1 VHRISRSFR
10 FLSFR
15 FLMAALLSLVAGGSL
30 RAQLTLEVNPT
41 ALALSAQSG
50 SSTPVTATI
59 SIASSGDSLSDHLNY
74 ATVNTGGTSGSTVWL
89 TFSNG
94 TGTTPGALTISANP
108 TGLADG
114 SYPALILI
122 YATGATNSPVNIP
135 VTFTV
140 GQLGATPPSLSFSYQ
155 SGGSIPGAQAITV
168 TGPSAS
174 VAFTAAATVPSG
186 SLWLEVAPN
195 TGTTPATVNVN
206 LNPAV
211 VATLPDGAYSGTIVV
226 TPASGTSTPLNVPV
240 TLTVSATPEVTAAPA
255 SLAFLFEAGGTH
267 NTTEQSLALTTTGA
281 PASFTAA
288 ASVNANS
295 ANAAWLSVTPASGAT
310 PANLAVSVTP
320 GALPAGIYSGKITI
334 AVPGAAT
341 VTVNV
346 TLTVSSSPL
355 LGLAP
360 TSLTFT
366 YQVGEALPVPQD
378 ITPTTTGAAVSYTVA
393 ATTTSGGSWL
403 SVAGGGTTPNVAA
416 VSVNPAALAAGTYS
430 GVINFTAASAGNSP
444 QQVPVTL
451 TVTDNPLIAASPS
464 PMAFVYQVGKT
475 AAPSQSLAVTSSTG
489 ATLNYT
495 VTESTTSGGNWLTV
509 TPASGTTGESL
520 TVSVAGVVPGTYQG
534 SIKITAAN
542 PSGVPVPNSPLT
554 IPVTYYI
561 SENPLLLVSPNPLS
575 FTATVGGLA
584 TEQSVLV
591 TSTGTTLNYTIT
603 STTNSGG
610 PWLAVSSTP
619 GATPGSFPISAVAT
633 SLSAGTYTGSIT
645 ITATNPAGE
654 PVPNSP
660 VTIPV
665 TLLVSVGTL
674 SAAPASLAFTQIVGS
689 AVPAPQSI
697 AVTGAGSSPLNF
709 TATATNSSGVNWLS
723 VTPGAGSTPATLT
736 VAANG
741 SNLSQG
747 TYVGTV
753 TISSTGA
760 AGSPLNVPVTLTV
773 SSTPSIS
780 VTPATLSFTYQA
792 GGTAPAAQTVQVA
805 SSSGALPFTA
815 AATASGTSG
824 NWLTVSPAGGT
835 TPGTLTVGVTPAA
848 LTAGTYTGT
857 VTVSAAGVG
866 NSPQAVTVTLVVTP
880 ASTPIPTTVTNAA
893 SGVPGPVSPG
903 EIISIFGT
911 NLGPATGVTGIIA
924 NNLLSTELAGVQV
937 MFDNNPAPLL
947 YVSATQIN
955 AIVPFAL
962 NGVFQTQMTVSDFG
976 TVSTALDLVVA
987 PTSPAL
993 FTSTQTGTGQG
1004 AILNVN
1010 GSVNSA
1016 ANPAAPGSYIVLY
1029 ATGGGETSPVGV
1041 TGNITP
1047 TDGPFKLVPGLT
1059 VTVGGVPATVAFA
1072 GTAPGF
1078 VEGALQINV
1087 LMSASVSSGAQPVVV
1102 TVGGVSSPTG
1112 VTVAIQ

>member
-1 VHRISRSFR
+1 VHRTFCSFR
-10 FLSFR
+10 FLT
-15 FLMAALLSLVAGGSL
+15 AALLSVALAGSL
-30 RAQLTLEVNPT
+30 RAQLTLEVNPSV
-41 ALALSAQSG
+41 LALSAQSG
-50 SSTPVTATI
+50 STTPVTATI
-59 SIASSGDSLSDHLNY
+59 TIASSGDSLNDHLNY

-89 TFSNG
+89 TFTNG
-94 TGTTPGALTISANP
+94 TGTTPGALTVSANP

-140 GQLGATPPSLSFSYQ
+140 GQLAAAPTSLNFTYQ
-155 SGGSIPGAQAITV
+155 SGGSVPAAQAITI

-174 VAFTAAATVPSG
+174 VGFTAAATVPSG

-195 TGTTPATVNVN
+195 TGSTPGIVNVN

-240 TLTVSATPEVTAAPA
+240 TLTVSATPVVTAAPT
-255 SLAFLFEAGGTH
+255 SLAFLFETGGTH
-267 NTTEQSLALTTTGA
+267 NTTAQTLALTSSGA
-281 PASFTAA
+281 STSFTAA

-295 ANAAWLSVTPASGAT
+295 ANVAWLSVSPLSGAT
-310 PANLAVSVTP
+310 PADLAVSVTP

-334 AVPGAAT
+334 TVPGAAT

-346 TLTVSSSPL
+346 TLTVSTSPL
-355 LGLAP
+355 LGLSP
-360 TSLTFT
+360 GSLTFT
-366 YQVGEALPVPQD
+366 YQVGGALPVAQD
-378 ITPTTTGAAVSYTVA
+378 VTPTSTGAALTYTA
-393 ATTTSGGSWL
+393 AAATTSGGSWL
-403 SVAGGGTTPNVAA
+403 TVTGGGTTPNVSA
-416 VSVNPAALAAGTYS
+416 VSVNPAQLAAGTYS
-430 GVINFTAASAGNSP
+430 GMVTFTATSAGNSP

-451 TVTDNPLIAASPS
+451 TVTNNPLVEASPN
-464 PMAFVYQVGKT
+464 PVIFLYQIGKT
-475 AAPSQSLAVTSSTG
+475 APGSQSIAVTSSSG

-495 VTESTTSGGNWLTV
+495 VVASAALGWLSV
-509 TPASGTTGESL
+509 TPTSGTTGGSL
-520 TVSVAGVVPGTYQG
+520 TVSVVSAGVMAGTYTG
-534 SIKITAAN
+534 TIKITATN
-542 PSGVPVPNSPLT
+542 PAGVPVPNSPLT

-575 FTATVGGLA
+575 FSATVGGIA
-584 TEQSVLV
+584 TEQSVLAN
-591 TSTGTTLNYTIT
+591 SSGTTLNYTIS

-619 GATPGSFPISAVAT
+619 GATPGSFPVSAVAT

-645 ITATNPAGE
+645 VTATNPAGQ
-654 PVPNSP
+654 PVANSP

-665 TLLVSVGTL
+665 TLQVSVGTL
-674 SAAPASLAFTQIVGS
+674 AAAPASLAFTQVVGG

-697 AVTGAGSSPLNF
+697 AVTGVGSSPLNF
-709 TATATNSSGVNWLS
+709 TAIATNTSGVNWLT
-723 VTPGAGSTPATLT
+723 VTPAAGSTPGTLT

-760 AGSPLNVPVTLTV
+760 AGSPLNIPVTLTV

-780 VTPATLSFTYQA
+780 VTPATLTFSYQA
-792 GGTAPAAQTVQVA
+792 GGTAPATQTVQIA

-815 AATASGTSG
+815 AATTSGSSG
-824 NWLTVSPAGGT
+824 NWLTVSPASGT
-835 TPGTLTVGVTPAA
+835 TPGTLTIGVTPAG

-857 VTVSAAGVG
+857 VAVTAAGAG
-866 NSPQAVTVTLVVTP
+866 NSPQALAVTLVVTP
-880 ASTPIPTTVTNAA
+880 ASTPLPTTVTNAA
-893 SGVPGPVSPG
+893 SGAPGPVSPG

-911 NLGPATGVTGIIA
+911 NLGPTTGVIGTIA
-924 NNLLSTELAGVQV
+924 NNLLSTQVGGVQV
-937 MFDNNPAPLL
+937 LFDNNPAPLL

-962 NGVFQTQMTVSDFG
+962 NGVFQTQMTVSNSG

-987 PTSPAL
+987 PTSPSL

-1010 GSVNSA
+1010 GSVNSSS
-1016 ANPAAPGSYIVLY
+1016 NPAPADSIIVLY
-1029 ATGGGETSPVGV
+1029 ATGGGETSPAGV

-1047 TDGPFKLVPGLT
+1047 ADGPFKLVPGVT
-1059 VTVGGVPATVAFA
+1059 VTVGGVPATVLFA

-1087 LMSASVSSGAQPVVV
+1087 QMSASVPPGPQPVVV
-1102 TVGGVSSPTG
+1102 TVGGVSSPAG
-1112 VTVAIQ
+1112 VTVAVQ